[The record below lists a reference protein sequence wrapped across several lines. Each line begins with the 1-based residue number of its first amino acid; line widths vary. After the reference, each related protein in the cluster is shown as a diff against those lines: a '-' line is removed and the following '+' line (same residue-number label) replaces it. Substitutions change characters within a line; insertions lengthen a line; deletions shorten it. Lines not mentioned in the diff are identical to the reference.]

1 MKLTH
6 LLYYSELE
14 ERRLCNSMY
23 PHMVNYSVLQSMTE
37 LNSVGAFQ
45 RGVEER
51 RQLYSHNNYGQQ
63 VPRGGGIRPP
73 TAVKPSIPPA
83 NKPLSNAWSTE
94 SQKPEVS
101 VQKQAFIGFHSYQIT
116 Y

>member
-1 MKLTH
+1 
-6 LLYYSELE
+6 
-14 ERRLCNSMY
+14 MY
-23 PHMVNYSVLQSMTE
+23 LHMVNHSVLQSMTE

-63 VPRGGGIRPP
+63 VPRGGGTRPP
-73 TAVKPSIPPA
+73 TAIKPSIPPA

-101 VQKQAFIGFHSYQIT
+101 VQKQAFIGFHSIRSLAKKYTEINCHLT
-116 Y
+116 CTTAIRTHL